1 MQERFGDWLDYRI
14 LTGNQWVN
22 RIRRKFGL
30 RYWSLSE
37 FLKSRS
43 GAAERYI
50 ARFVQAGLDDVRRR
64 GLDGI
69 VCGHIHR
76 AALVQQEH
84 LVYAND
90 GDWVERSEEHTSEL
104 QSLMRISSAVFC
116 LKKKK
121 QTSNTIQE

>member
-69 VCGHIHR
+69 VCGHIPR
-76 AALVQQEH
+76 AALVQPEH
-84 LVYAND
+84 LVQPE
-90 GDWVERSEEHTSEL
+90 ER
-104 QSLMRISSAVFC
+104 RVG
-116 LKKKK
+116 KKGVS
-121 QTSNTIQE
+121 TCRSRWSPYN